1 MPLNVTKVWLRKT
14 SAVGSLALAFM
25 QVLYYSYP
33 LRFDALHAD
42 VRWTGDTDL
51 TNEPKLE
58 SLTENYLKNRA
69 RRLRNI
75 AFNANATHGGEVKL
89 MKTIF

>member
-14 SAVGSLALAFM
+14 LAVGILALAFT
-25 QVLYYSYP
+25 QVFSPYQF
-33 LRFDALHAD
+33 RFDALCAD

-89 MKTIF
+89 MKTIFQ